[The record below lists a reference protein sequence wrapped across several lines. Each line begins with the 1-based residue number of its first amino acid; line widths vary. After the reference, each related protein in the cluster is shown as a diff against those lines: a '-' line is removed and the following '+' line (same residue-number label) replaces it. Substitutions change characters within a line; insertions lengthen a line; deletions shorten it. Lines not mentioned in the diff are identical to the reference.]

1 MNKKVLLLA
10 GWGGSDSP
18 HWQAWL
24 AGEIAKDY
32 GKVSFLEFSNF
43 EFPNKNTWKEELIKE
58 IDDFKPDIVICHSI
72 ANILWFHICNELNTM
87 YDSLHVEPIEKLY
100 LVVPPS
106 LSCEIPELESFYPC
120 QIPKSLY
127 AKESILITST
137 NDPYMT
143 QEEAKQ
149 LQMNLDIPMKVLQ
162 NAGHI
167 NADSGFGKW
176 DWILEDLNS

>member
-1 MNKKVLLLA
+1 MNKKVLILA
-10 GWGGSDSP
+10 GWGGSDFP
-18 HWQAWL
+18 HWQSWL
-24 AGEIAKDY
+24 AGELAKNY
-32 GKVSFLEFSNF
+32 GKVSFLRFSDF
-43 EFPNKNTWKEELIKE
+43 ENPNKDIWKEELIKE

-72 ANILWFHICNELNTM
+72 ANILWFHICNELNAV
-87 YDSLHVEPIEKLY
+87 YNSLHVEHIEKLY

-106 LSCEIPELESFYPC
+106 LSCDIKELSSFYPC
-120 QIPKSLY
+120 QIPSSLY

-137 NDPYMT
+137 DDPYMT

-149 LQMNLDIPMKVLQ
+149 LQSNLDIPMKVLQ